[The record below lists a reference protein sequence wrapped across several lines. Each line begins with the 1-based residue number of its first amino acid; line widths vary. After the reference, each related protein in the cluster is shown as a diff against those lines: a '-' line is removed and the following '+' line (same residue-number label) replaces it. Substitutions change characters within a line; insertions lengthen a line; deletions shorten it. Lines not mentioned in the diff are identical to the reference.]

1 MTTCPCSQGA
11 DASGVYSRFG
21 LKNEAHA
28 EGGFGLDIHCT
39 GASATRRLH
48 IQTWSF
54 SRSGFVIKHT
64 HTHAIQITEPLCAMR
79 SPTLGTSNEGDRGL
93 DMGMLAQ
100 DLNEDSRGNRS
111 DSDLICEHSQVSVNA
126 RA

>member
-1 MTTCPCSQGA
+1 MYIHGLGLRTKLMLK
-11 DASGVYSRFG
+11 GV
-21 LKNEAHA
+21 LE
-28 EGGFGLDIHCT
+28 LDIHCT

-100 DLNEDSRGNRS
+100 DLNEDSRGKRS
-111 DSDLICEHSQVSVNA
+111 DSDLICEHLQVSVECA
-126 RA
+126 RLATLL